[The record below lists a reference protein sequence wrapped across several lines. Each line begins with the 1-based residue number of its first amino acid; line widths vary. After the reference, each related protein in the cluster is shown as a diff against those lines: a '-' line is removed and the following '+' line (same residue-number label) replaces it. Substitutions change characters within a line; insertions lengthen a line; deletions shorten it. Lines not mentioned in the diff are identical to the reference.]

1 MDWLR
6 AYVEDASGVRTRVF
20 QELGAMNTDLPSW
33 ATATIPMTPWAG
45 QTVRIVFEA
54 ADLGRASTVEAGVD
68 DIRITR
74 P

>member
-6 AYVEDASGVRTRVF
+6 AYVEDANGVRTRVF

-45 QTVRIVFEA
+45 QTVRIVFQAADRGGASTIEA
-54 ADLGRASTVEAGVD
+54 AVD
-68 DIRITR
+68 DVRISR

>member
-1 MDWLR
+1 MDYLR
-6 AYVEDASGVRTRVF
+6 AYVEDESGVRTRVF
-20 QELGAMNTDLPSW
+20 QELGAMDTDLPAW

-54 ADLGRASTVEAGVD
+54 ADLGRASTVEAGID
-68 DIRITR
+68 DVRITR